1 MRTGFTALSALLL
14 IAVQATAAPK
24 PEPPKNG
31 PKATVLRTTNL
42 YVGPDSTS
50 SKLAE
55 ITPGREM
62 VIVEKNGP
70 WVRVFANTDEQTSRS
85 QDAPV
90 FGHDAAAVP
99 VSGWMQAAG
108 VVSSETPKGDLVLF
122 GAAASLEIDAGLPK
136 APQS

>member
-70 WVRVFANTDEQTSRS
+70 WLRVFANTDEVHAWLNKDRS
-85 QDAPV
+85 SIWQFNTKNWKKLSPL
-90 FGHDAAAVP
+90 
-99 VSGWMQAAG
+99 
-108 VVSSETPKGDLVLF
+108 K
-122 GAAASLEIDAGLPK
+122 
-136 APQS
+136 